1 MRDLLYHLG
10 NMNGLKGLIMDF
22 LVFALMDSLAIQKI
36 LQPYLTMIGMKLRI
50 EKSLKK
56 KRQSIA

>member
-22 LVFALMDSLAIQKI
+22 LVFVLMDSLAIQKYYSHI
-36 LQPYLTMIGMKLRI
+36 
-50 EKSLKK
+50 
-56 KRQSIA
+56 

>member
-1 MRDLLYHLG
+1 MRDLLYHLE
-10 NMNGLKGLIMDF
+10 NMNELKGLIMDF

-56 KRQSIA
+56 KRPSIA